1 MMTLLAID
9 LGTSYIKGA
18 VLDLDTLRLAHIRRA
33 LFPAA
38 LPGLPPLHYEV
49 DPHTVVAAVR
59 ALIDALL
66 PHAPDCAG
74 VVMATQMHSLVL
86 ADARGAPLTNAITWQ
101 DQRALEPHPS
111 GTGSYFDLLVQR
123 LSAAERRQLGNELRP
138 GLPIC
143 ALFYLAEQGR
153 LPAGSVP
160 MTLADWVIARLCG
173 TQPGTEPTNAAA
185 QGALNLETLDWHH
198 DVLARLGL
206 NRLRWPALRRSGDV
220 VGTARVGG
228 HALPCRTPVGDQQC
242 ALVGAALGADEL
254 SLNIATGSQVSRIS
268 SHLAFGDYQ
277 TRPFFDGQFLAT
289 ITHLPAGRALN
300 LLIRLLSELAE
311 AQQIALPDPWAYI
324 PRAAA
329 AVAETDLQVDLA
341 FFASARGDRGA
352 ITNIHEGN
360 LTVGHLFRAAFE
372 HMAGNY
378 HACAL
383 RLWPER
389 GWRRLV
395 FSGGLAQ
402 QLELLRTIIQ
412 QRFQAP
418 YRLSPSTEDTL
429 LGLLALGLA
438 WTGRARSV
446 AAAMDAIQQTYA
458 GAAAQPGEG

>member
-1 MMTLLAID
+1 MTLLAID

-18 VLDLDTLRLAHIRRA
+18 VLDLDALRLAQIRRA
-33 LFPAA
+33 PFPAA
-38 LPGLPPLHYEV
+38 LPGLPPLHHEV

-59 ALIDALL
+59 ELIAALL

-86 ADARGAPLTNAITWQ
+86 ADAHGAPLTNAITWQ
-101 DQRALEPHPS
+101 DQRALEPHPA

-123 LSAAERRQLGNELRP
+123 LSADERRQLGNELRP

-143 ALFYLAEQGR
+143 ALFHLAEQGR

-160 MTLADWVIARLCG
+160 MTLADWVIAQLCA
-173 TQPGTEPTNAAA
+173 TQPGVEPTNAAA

-277 TRPFFDGQFLAT
+277 TRPFFEGQFLAT
-289 ITHLPAGRALN
+289 ITHLPAGRSLN
-300 LLIRLLSELAE
+300 LLIRLLSELAA

-324 PRAAA
+324 AREAA
-329 AVAETDLQVDLA
+329 AVDGTDLQVDLA

-352 ITNIHEGN
+352 ITNIHERN

-372 HMAGNY
+372 HMAENY
-378 HACAL
+378 DACAV

-402 QLELLRTIIQ
+402 QLEVLRVAIQ
-412 QRFQAP
+412 RRFQAP

-446 AAAMDAIQQTYA
+446 AAAMVAIRQVYA
-458 GAAAQPGEG
+458 GEAAQPGYA